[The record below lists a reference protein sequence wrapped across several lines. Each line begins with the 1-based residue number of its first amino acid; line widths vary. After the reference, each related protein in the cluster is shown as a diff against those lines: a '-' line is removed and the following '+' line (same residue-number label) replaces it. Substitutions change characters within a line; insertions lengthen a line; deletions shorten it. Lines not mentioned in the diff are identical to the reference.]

1 MAFDS
6 LTATNGGSPAPLAGR
21 NTAAGFVGAAALAT
35 ADGAEVNA
43 GNPLPVEI
51 QGSIPVTI
59 ASAIEITNDV
69 GNAIPVSAAAL
80 PLPAGAAT
88 ELTAEAV
95 TDLLQ
100 EVCIRLADIADSVGN
115 LMPDTAGRIRVAA
128 ETLGTLSTITTVT
141 TVATV
146 GNMANQTNIGGFA
159 ATQHMMAL
167 TQMAEQALRQNIVIS

>member
-1 MAFDS
+1 MPVSPSALD
-6 LTATNGGSPAPLAGR
+6 AANG
-21 NTAAGFVGAAALAT
+21 
-35 ADGAEVNA
+35 NA
-43 GNPLPVEI
+43 GKPAYELLTFDNGLGGPRAGASVLVDADAVPIDDANPLPVVH
-51 QGSIPVTI
+51 QGTMQV
-59 ASAIEITNDV
+59 D
-69 GNAIPVSAAAL
+69 AAAL
-80 PLPAGAAT
+80 PLPTGAAT

-95 TDLLQ
+95 TELLQ

-146 GNMANQTNIGGFA
+146 TNMANQTNIGGFA
-159 ATQHMMAL
+159 ANQHMMAL